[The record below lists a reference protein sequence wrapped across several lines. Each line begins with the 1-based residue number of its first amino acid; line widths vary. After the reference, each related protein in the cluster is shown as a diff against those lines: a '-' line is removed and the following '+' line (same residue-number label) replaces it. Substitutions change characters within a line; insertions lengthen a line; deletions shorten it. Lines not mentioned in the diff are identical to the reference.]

1 VTIRKLA
8 LVAIPAVLAAL
19 GAPSIRAVAQVAGF
33 ADAGSVVATK
43 EGPVRGRFANGV
55 KAYLGIPYA
64 APPVGDLRWRPPMP
78 PAQHGLIDATQFA
91 NTCPQVTELG
101 AFAGPS
107 STTEDCLYLNVFTTG
122 TGGPPKPVLVWIHG
136 GGNVDGESNDY
147 DGTAL
152 ATGGPLGTP
161 TVVVTVNYRMG
172 LFGFLSE
179 SHLNAEGHPFANY
192 GILDQQAALRWVRA
206 NIAAFGGDPNN
217 VTLGGQSAG
226 AINTAAN
233 VISPAAAG
241 LFQRAI
247 FQSSPIPN
255 SYFLAEASALTLGNN
270 FATAAGCSDA
280 ACLRALSAER
290 ILQLQGTPNAN
301 GPFVF
306 GGAIVDGTIVPVLP
320 ETAWTTGAY
329 RHMPMLGGTTK
340 DDGGGNFGLG
350 IAEYFSGPPQI
361 AVTVDQYDANSAAVK
376 QQ

>member
-1 VTIRKLA
+1 LTIRKLA

-19 GAPSIRAVAQVAGF
+19 GTSSIGVAWQTPGPAG
-33 ADAGSVVATK
+33 GGPVVVTK
-43 EGPVRGRFANGV
+43 DGPVRGLFANGV
-55 KAYLGIPYA
+55 NAYLGIPYA
-64 APPVGDLRWRPPMP
+64 APPVGDLRWRPPAP

-122 TGGPPKPVLVWIHG
+122 TGGRQKPVLVWIHG
-136 GGNVDGESNDY
+136 GGNVDGETNDY
-147 DGTAL
+147 DGSKL

-161 TVVVTVNYRMG
+161 IVVITMNYRMG

-192 GILDQQAALRWVRA
+192 GILDQQAVLRWVRA
-206 NIAAFGGDPNN
+206 NVAAFGGDPNN

-226 AINTAAN
+226 AINTAAS
-233 VISPAAAG
+233 VMSPAAAG

-255 SYFLAEASALTLGNN
+255 AYFLPGAAALALGNN
-270 FATAAGCSDA
+270 FAAAAGCSDA
-280 ACLRALSAER
+280 ACLRGLSTER
-290 ILQLQGTPNAN
+290 ILQLQGTANAN

-340 DDGGGNFGLG
+340 DDGGGNFGLS
-350 IAEYFSGPPQI
+350 IAEYFSGPPQV
-361 AVTVDQYDANSAAVK
+361 AVTVDQYNANSRR
-376 QQ
+376 